1 MSFASLLDAN
11 PCTKMNCVLCN
22 SHKQL
27 EMEFLEN
34 TIYHSLK
41 DTKYLEIN
49 LTKNVQDYYSEK

>member
-1 MSFASLLDAN
+1 
-11 PCTKMNCVLCN
+11 
-22 SHKQL
+22 
-27 EMEFLEN
+27 MEFLEN